1 MITHFVGEHS
11 SHLLLDFT
19 FGSSCAE
26 GECYTEIPLRLL
38 MKTKSAILA
47 VVGGWGGVG
56 EELNLCDLTSSR
68 QVLESKLHL
77 QETLQLRSLCII
89 YCMFSH

>member
-1 MITHFVGEHS
+1 MITHFEGEHS

-26 GECYTEIPLRLL
+26 GECYIEIPLRLL

-47 VVGGWGGVG
+47 VVRGGGGG
-56 EELNLCDLTSSR
+56 ELNLCDLTSSR

>member
-1 MITHFVGEHS
+1 MITHFEGEHS

-26 GECYTEIPLRLL
+26 GECYIEIPLRLL

-47 VVGGWGGVG
+47 VVRGGGGG
-56 EELNLCDLTSSR
+56 N
-68 QVLESKLHL
+68 
-77 QETLQLRSLCII
+77 
-89 YCMFSH
+89 

>member
-47 VVGGWGGVG
+47 VVGG